1 VRTRRLR
8 VVIRANTRKVR
19 LRAGGL
25 LAFAICLGPLAP
37 VVHAAC
43 VGTQTGDLA
52 DIEEQAFRDPAT
64 ALPKIADALTSSADM
79 PATRRA
85 ALHAIAA
92 DAARQLGFSRQ
103 SITEADAGL
112 ALLPA
117 GDMSDLAIRMRTV
130 RALVSTNVGG
140 IDAATVELTRVIDSI
155 RDRPLALG
163 CALRDRGWLNFRDGN
178 PDQALDDLLRA
189 YALLRRHASREEAM
203 VAAGRLSMAQFS
215 VRDYPQALALVDET
229 IAFFREEKAQIRLAT
244 ALDRRTAIL
253 KAAGRYDEA
262 LIAATEALRIH
273 ENIGDRVGTG
283 LSQMRMCGVL
293 IDRNALAQARSWC
306 DRAEA
311 TLSQTSGMD
320 DNDYRTL
327 AALRGRLYLALG
339 RSKDAVAQFD
349 RAIAP
354 GGAQPADDIAE
365 LYELRSRAHAAV
377 GNYPAAFTD
386 QGEYLRRMREQGTL
400 DRIREVAQLRVQF
413 ENDQEKQKIALLEK
427 DKKLAEEQLNSQT
440 RTMQLVAIAGL
451 TGLVTAFFLGY
462 ALLSHRR
469 HRAELIRLAERDEL
483 TGLLNRRAIV
493 RKAVELLLRARD
505 GKGTLI
511 IGLVDLD
518 HFKSINDRFGH
529 AVGDQLLQRFA
540 AAMRTSLHQRE
551 MFGRYGGEE
560 FLVLF
565 PDCTLDQARA
575 SAERLRNSLRDQR
588 LRIDDQEVMVTL
600 SMGLACFEQ
609 GDILFDQIARR
620 ADIALYVAKTQG
632 RDRVEVFN
640 PARHSGVSIATASRQ
655 R

>member
-1 VRTRRLR
+1 M
-8 VVIRANTRKVR
+8 IRPKTRKVW
-19 LRAGGL
+19 LSVSCL
-25 LAFAICLGPLAP
+25 LALSAFALQPAN
-37 VVHAAC
+37 AAC

-52 DIEEQAFRDPAT
+52 EIEGLAFRDPAA
-64 ALPKIADALTSSADM
+64 ALPQLANIISTSTNM
-79 PATRRA
+79 PAPRRA

-92 DAARQLGFSRQ
+92 EAARQLGFSRQ
-103 SITEADAGL
+103 SITHAEAGL

-117 GDMSDLAIRMRTV
+117 GDMSDLAVRMRTV
-130 RALVSTNVGG
+130 RAVVSTNVGG
-140 IDAATVELTRVIDSI
+140 IDAATVELTRIVDAI

-163 CALRDRGWLNFRDGN
+163 CVLRDRGWLNFRDGN
-178 PDQALDDLLRA
+178 ADQALDDLLRS

-244 ALDRRTAIL
+244 ALDRRAHIL
-253 KAAGRYDEA
+253 KAAGRLDEA
-262 LIAATEALRIH
+262 MIAATEALRIH

-283 LSQMRMCGVL
+283 LSQMRMCGVQ
-293 IDRNALAQARSWC
+293 IERNALTQAATWC
-306 DRAEA
+306 DRAEL

-327 AALRGRLYLALG
+327 AALRGRLFLALG
-339 RSKDAVAQFD
+339 RSKEAVAQFD

-413 ENDQEKQKIALLEK
+413 ENDQEKQKIVLLEK
-427 DKKLAEEQLNSQT
+427 DKKLAEERLMSQT
-440 RTMQLVAIAGL
+440 RTTQLVAIAGL

-493 RKAVELLLRARD
+493 RKAVEFLTRAREAR
-505 GKGTLI
+505 GSLI
-511 IGLVDLD
+511 IGLIDLD

-540 AAMRTSLHQRE
+540 AALRTAMHTRE
-551 MFGRYGGEE
+551 VFGRYGGEE

-565 PDCTLDQARA
+565 PDSSLDQARQ
-575 SAERLRNSLRDQR
+575 SAERLRAALRDQQMR
-588 LRIDDQEVMVTL
+588 VDDQDVSVTL
-600 SMGLACFEQ
+600 SLGLASYEA
-609 GDILFDQIARR
+609 GDVLFDQVARR

-640 PARHSGVSIATASRQ
+640 PARHGNLAVTAAQRQ

>member
-1 VRTRRLR
+1 
-8 VVIRANTRKVR
+8 VISAHTRKVK
-19 LRAGGL
+19 LRVGFL
-25 LAFAICLGPLAP
+25 LAFGLSTFSA
-37 VVHAAC
+37 VHAAC
-43 VGTQTGDLA
+43 VGQQAGDLA
-52 DIEEQAFRDPAT
+52 AMETLAFRDPAA
-64 ALPKIADALTSSADM
+64 ALPQLANTISSDTDM
-79 PATRRA
+79 PPTRRA

-103 SITEADAGL
+103 SITHADAGL

-117 GDMSDLAIRMRTV
+117 GDLSDLAIRMHTV

-140 IDAATVELTRVIDSI
+140 IDAATVELTRIVDSI

-163 CALRDRGWLNFRDGN
+163 CVLRDRGWLNFRDGN

-189 YALLRRHASREEAM
+189 YALLRRNATREEAM

-215 VRDYPQALALVDET
+215 VRDYHQALALVDET
-229 IAFFREEKAQIRLAT
+229 IGFFRQQNAPIRLAT
-244 ALDRRTAIL
+244 ALDRRAAIL
-253 KAAGRYDEA
+253 RAAGRLDEA
-262 LIAATEALRIH
+262 LIAATEALKIH
-273 ENIGDRVGTG
+273 ESIGDRVGTG
-283 LSQMRMCGVL
+283 LSQMRMCGVQ
-293 IDRNALAQARSWC
+293 IERNALVAAQWC
-306 DRAEA
+306 DRAEV
-311 TLSQTSGMD
+311 TLSRTSGMD

-327 AALRGRLYLALG
+327 AALRGRLYLTLG
-339 RSKDAVAQFD
+339 RSKEAVAQFD

-427 DKKLAEEQLNSQT
+427 DKVLAEEKLLSQQ
-440 RTMQLVAIAGL
+440 RTTQLVAIAGL

-493 RKAVELLLRARD
+493 RKAVDLLTRARES
-505 GKGTLI
+505 KGSLI
-511 IGLVDLD
+511 IGLADLD

-540 AAMRTSLHQRE
+540 AALRSSLHSRE
-551 MFGRYGGEE
+551 LFGRYGGEE

-565 PDCTLDQARA
+565 PDTTLDQARQA
-575 SAERLRNSLRDQR
+575 SEKLRATLREQR
-588 LRIDDQEVMVTL
+588 LRIDDQDVTVTL
-600 SMGLACFEQ
+600 SLGLACFET
-609 GDILFDQIARR
+609 GDVLFDQIARR

-632 RDRVEVFN
+632 RDRVEVYN
-640 PARHSGVSIATASRQ
+640 PRHGVVVATAGTRQ
-655 R
+655 RQ

>member
-1 VRTRRLR
+1 
-8 VVIRANTRKVR
+8 VIPPRSIWSR
-19 LRAGGL
+19 
-25 LAFAICLGPLAP
+25 LAFVLALAAAVP
-37 VVHAAC
+37 GAHAAC
-43 VGTQTGDLA
+43 VGQQTGDLA
-52 DIEEQAFRDPAT
+52 TLEEMAFRDPAS
-64 ALPKIADALTSSADM
+64 ALPQLAAAISSGTDM
-79 PATRRA
+79 PTTRRA

-92 DAARQLGFSRQ
+92 DASRQMGFSRQ
-103 SITEADAGL
+103 TITHADAGL

-117 GDMSDLAIRMRTV
+117 GDMSDLAVRMRTV

-140 IDAATVELTRVIDSI
+140 IDAATVELTRVIDAI
-155 RDRPLALG
+155 GNDRPLAMG
-163 CALRDRGWLNFRDGN
+163 CLLRDRGWLNFRDGN
-178 PDQALDDLLRA
+178 PDQALDDLLRS
-189 YALLRRHASREEAM
+189 YALLRRVASREEAM

-215 VRDYPQALALVDET
+215 VRDYPQALQLVDET
-229 IAFFREEKAQIRLAT
+229 IAFFREQKAPVRLAT
-244 ALDRRTAIL
+244 ALDRRAAIL
-253 KAAGRYDEA
+253 KAAGRLDEA
-262 LIAATEALRIH
+262 LLAAEEALKIH
-273 ENIGDRVGTG
+273 DGIKDRVGTG

-293 IDRNALAQARSWC
+293 IERNALKEATQWC
-306 DRAEA
+306 DRAEL

-339 RSKDAVAQFD
+339 RSKEAVAQFD

-377 GNYPAAFTD
+377 GNYSAAFND

-427 DKKLAEEQLNSQT
+427 DKKLAQEQIIGQR
-440 RTMQLVAIAGL
+440 RTTQLVAIAGL
-451 TGLVTAFFLGY
+451 TGLVIALFLGY
-462 ALLSHRR
+462 ALFSNRR

-493 RKAVELLLRARD
+493 RKAVELLSRAREA
-505 GKGTLI
+505 KGTLV
-511 IGLVDLD
+511 IGLIDLD

-529 AVGDQLLQRFA
+529 AVGDQLLQRLA
-540 AAMRTSLHQRE
+540 IAMRTALHTRE
-551 MFGRYGGEE
+551 IFGRYGGEE

-565 PDCTLDQARA
+565 PDTTMEQAKLA
-575 SAERLRNSLRDQR
+575 AERLRGTLRDQP
-588 LRIDDQEVMVTL
+588 LRIDDEDVMVTL
-600 SMGLACFEQ
+600 SFGLSSFEG
-609 GDILFDQIARR
+609 GDVLFDQVARR

-632 RDRVEVFN
+632 RDRVEIYN
-640 PARHSGVSIATASRQ
+640 SARHGTLAVTSAQRQ

>member
-1 VRTRRLR
+1 
-8 VVIRANTRKVR
+8 VIHPNTGKFWQGFGV
-19 LRAGGL
+19 LLGL
-25 LAFAICLGPLAP
+25 YILSSTAY
-37 VVHAAC
+37 AAC
-43 VGTQTGDLA
+43 VGSQSGDLA
-52 DIEEQAFRDPAT
+52 ALEELAFRDPAV
-64 ALPKIADALTSSADM
+64 ALPRLATAVSTGGDM
-79 PATRRA
+79 PPTQRA

-92 DAARQLGFSRQ
+92 DASRQLGFSRQ
-103 SITEADAGL
+103 TITHTDAGL

-140 IDAATVELTRVIDSI
+140 IDAASVELTRLIDAVGS
-155 RDRPLALG
+155 DRPLALG
-163 CALRDRGWLNFRDGN
+163 CLLRDRGWLNYRDGN
-178 PDQALDDLLRA
+178 PDQALDDLMRG
-189 YALLRRHASREEAM
+189 YGLLQRHASREEAM

-229 IAFFREEKAQIRLAT
+229 IAFFREQNAQIRLAT
-244 ALDRRTAIL
+244 ALDRRSQIL
-253 KAAGRYDEA
+253 MAAGRLDEA
-262 LIAATEALRIH
+262 VMAAEEALRIH
-273 ENIGDRVGTG
+273 QGIGDRVGTG

-293 IDRNALAQARSWC
+293 IQRNSLKDAEQWC
-306 DRAEA
+306 DRAEL

-339 RSKDAVAQFD
+339 RSKEAVSQFD

-377 GNYPAAFTD
+377 GDYPAAFND
-386 QGEYLRRMREQGTL
+386 QGEFLRRMREQGTL

-427 DKKLAEEQLNSQT
+427 DNKLAEERLNSQR
-440 RTMQLVAIAGL
+440 RTTQLVAIAGL

-462 ALLSHRR
+462 ALLSNRR

-493 RKAVELLLRARD
+493 RKAVELLSRARES
-505 GKGTLI
+505 KGTLI
-511 IGLVDLD
+511 IGLIDLD

-529 AVGDQLLQRFA
+529 AVGDQLLQRLA
-540 AAMRTSLHQRE
+540 SALRTTLHTRE
-551 MFGRYGGEE
+551 VFGRYGGEE

-565 PDCTLDQARA
+565 PDTTLEQARQ
-575 SAERLRNSLRDQR
+575 SSERLRIALREQH
-588 LRIDDQEVMVTL
+588 LRVDDQDVTVTL
-600 SMGLACFEQ
+600 SLGLASYEG
-609 GDILFDQIARR
+609 GDVLFDQIARR

-632 RDRVEVFN
+632 RDRVEIFN
-640 PARHSGVSIATASRQ
+640 PTRHGTLTASASSQRQ

>member
-1 VRTRRLR
+1 MR
-8 VVIRANTRKVR
+8 VS
-19 LRAGGL
+19 GL
-25 LAFAICLGPLAP
+25 LLAL
-37 VVHAAC
+37 VFCTWQTAEAAC
-43 VGTQTGDLA
+43 VGQQIGDLA
-52 DIEEQAFRDPAT
+52 AIETLAFRDPAT
-64 ALPKIADALTSSADM
+64 ALPQLADTISSTTDM
-79 PATRRA
+79 PGTRRA

-103 SITEADAGL
+103 SITHADAGL

-140 IDAATVELTRVIDSI
+140 IDAAAVELTRVIDSI
-155 RDRPLALG
+155 RERPLALG
-163 CALRDRGWLNFRDGN
+163 CVLRDRGWLNFRDGN

-229 IAFFREEKAQIRLAT
+229 IGFFREEKAQIRLAT
-244 ALDRRTAIL
+244 ALDRRAAIL
-253 KAAGRYDEA
+253 KAAGRLDEA
-262 LIAATEALRIH
+262 SIAATEALRIH
-273 ENIGDRVGTG
+273 ESIGDRVGTG
-283 LSQMRMCGVL
+283 LSQMRMCGVQ
-293 IDRNALAQARSWC
+293 IERNALAQAKSWC
-306 DRAEA
+306 DRAEV

-327 AALRGRLYLALG
+327 AALRGRLNLALG
-339 RSKDAVAQFD
+339 RSREAVSQFD

-427 DKKLAEEQLNSQT
+427 DKVLAEEKLNSQL
-440 RTMQLVAIAGL
+440 RTTQLVAIAGL

-493 RKAVELLLRARD
+493 RKAVELLTRARES
-505 GKGTLI
+505 KGSLI
-511 IGLVDLD
+511 IGLIDLD

-540 AAMRTSLHQRE
+540 AAMRTSLHTRE
-551 MFGRYGGEE
+551 LFGRYGGEE

-575 SAERLRNSLRDQR
+575 SAERLRNALRDQH
-588 LRIDDQEVMVTL
+588 LRIDDHDVSVTL
-600 SMGLACFEQ
+600 SLGLACYET
-609 GDILFDQIARR
+609 GDVLFDQIARR

-640 PARHSGVSIATASRQ
+640 PARHGTLASTTAVRQ

>member
-1 VRTRRLR
+1 
-8 VVIRANTRKVR
+8 
-19 LRAGGL
+19 
-25 LAFAICLGPLAP
+25 
-37 VVHAAC
+37 
-43 VGTQTGDLA
+43 VGTQAGDLA
-52 DIEEQAFRDPAT
+52 ELETLAFRDPAT
-64 ALPKIADALTSSADM
+64 ALPQLANAISMSTDM
-79 PATRRA
+79 PPTRRA
-85 ALHAIAA
+85 AMHAIAA

-103 SITEADAGL
+103 SITHADAGL

-140 IDAATVELTRVIDSI
+140 IDAAAVELTRVVDGI

-163 CALRDRGWLNFRDGN
+163 CVLRDRGWLNFRDGN
-178 PDQALDDLLRA
+178 PDQALDDLMRG
-189 YALLRRHASREEAM
+189 YSLLRKHGSREEAM

-229 IAFFREEKAQIRLAT
+229 ITFFREQDAQIRLAT
-244 ALDRRTAIL
+244 ALDRRSAIL
-253 KAAGRYDEA
+253 MAAGRLEEA
-262 LIAATEALRIH
+262 SIAATEALRIH
-273 ENIGDRVGTG
+273 EKIGDRVGTG
-283 LSQMRMCGVL
+283 LSQMRMCGVE
-293 IDRNALAQARSWC
+293 IQRNALNDAARWC
-306 DRAEA
+306 DRAEL

-339 RSKDAVAQFD
+339 KSRESVAQFD

-365 LYELRSRAHAAV
+365 LYELRSRAHAAI
-377 GNYPAAFTD
+377 GNYTAAFTD
-386 QGEYLRRMREQGTL
+386 QGEYLRRVREQGTL

-427 DKKLAEEQLNSQT
+427 DKTLAEERLRSQT
-440 RTMQLVAIAGL
+440 RTTQLVAIAGL

-493 RKAVELLLRARD
+493 RKAVELLSRAREA
-505 GKGTLI
+505 KGTLI
-511 IGLVDLD
+511 IGLIDLD

-540 AAMRTSLHQRE
+540 AALRTSLQSRE
-551 MFGRYGGEE
+551 VFGRYGGEE

-565 PDCTLDQARA
+565 PDCTLDDARA
-575 SAERLRNSLRDQR
+575 SAERLRNALRDQR
-588 LRIDDQEVMVTL
+588 LRVEDQDVTVTL
-600 SMGLACFEQ
+600 SLGLAGYEA
-609 GDILFDQIARR
+609 GDVLFDQVARR
-620 ADIALYVAKTQG
+620 ADIALYVAKMQG
-632 RDRVEVFN
+632 RDRVEIFN
-640 PARHSGVSIATASRQ
+640 PSRHGNLAATAAQRQ

>member
-1 VRTRRLR
+1 M
-8 VVIRANTRKVR
+8 A
-19 LRAGGL
+19 
-25 LAFAICLGPLAP
+25 LAVCALPQA
-37 VVHAAC
+37 HAAC

-52 DIEEQAFRDPAT
+52 EIEDLAFRDPAT
-64 ALPKIADALTSSADM
+64 ALPQLANTILSTADM
-79 PATRRA
+79 PPARRA

-92 DAARQLGFSRQ
+92 EAARQLGFSRQ
-103 SITEADAGL
+103 SITHADTGL

-117 GDMSDLAIRMRTV
+117 GDMSDVAVRMRTV
-130 RALVSTNVGG
+130 RAVVSTNVGG
-140 IDAATVELTRVIDSI
+140 IDAATVELTRVIDAV

-163 CALRDRGWLNFRDGN
+163 CVLRDRGWLNFRDGN

-189 YALLRRHASREEAM
+189 YALLRRNASREETM

-229 IAFFREEKAQIRLAT
+229 IGFFREEKAQIRLAT
-244 ALDRRTAIL
+244 ALDRRARIL
-253 KAAGRYDEA
+253 KAAGRLDEA
-262 LIAATEALRIH
+262 MIAATESLRLH
-273 ENIGDRVGTG
+273 ETIGDRVGTG
-283 LSQMRMCGVL
+283 LSQMTMCGVQ
-293 IDRNALAQARSWC
+293 IERNALAQAATWC
-306 DRAEA
+306 DRAEL

-327 AALRGRLYLALG
+327 AALRGRLFLALG
-339 RSKDAVAQFD
+339 RSKEAVAQFD

-365 LYELRSRAHAAV
+365 LYELRSRAHAAI
-377 GNYPAAFTD
+377 GNYPASFTD

-427 DKKLAEEQLNSQT
+427 DKKLADERLKSQT
-440 RTMQLVAIAGL
+440 RKTQVVAIAGL

-493 RKAVELLLRARD
+493 RKAVEFLTRARES
-505 GKGTLI
+505 KGTLI
-511 IGLVDLD
+511 IGLIDLD
-518 HFKSINDRFGH
+518 HFKSVNDRFGH
-529 AVGDQLLQRFA
+529 AVGDQLLQRFSA
-540 AAMRTSLHQRE
+540 ALRSSMHTRE
-551 MFGRYGGEE
+551 VFGRYGGEE

-565 PDCTLDQARA
+565 PDSTLDQARQ
-575 SAERLRNSLRDQR
+575 SAERLRSALRDQQMR
-588 LRIDDQEVMVTL
+588 VDDQVVSVTL
-600 SMGLACFEQ
+600 SLGLAGYEP
-609 GDILFDQIARR
+609 GDVLFDQVARR

-640 PARHSGVSIATASRQ
+640 PARHGNLASNAAQRQ

>member
-1 VRTRRLR
+1 MFRQRL
-8 VVIRANTRKVR
+8 
-19 LRAGGL
+19 AGIL
-25 LAFAICLGPLAP
+25 SLAICMVP
-37 VVHAAC
+37 VAQAAC
-43 VGTQTGDLA
+43 VGQQTGDLA
-52 DIEEQAFRDPAT
+52 ELEERAFRDPAKV
-64 ALPKIADALTSSADM
+64 LPELANTLSSSADM
-79 PATRRA
+79 PPSRRA

-117 GDMSDLAIRMRTV
+117 GDMSDLAVRMRTV

-140 IDAATVELTRVIDSI
+140 IDAASAELTRIIDSV

-163 CALRDRGWLNFRDGN
+163 CVLRDRGWLNYRDGN
-178 PDQALDDLLRA
+178 PDQALDDLLRG

-215 VRDYPQALALVDET
+215 VRDYMQALSLVDET
-229 IAFFREEKAQIRLAT
+229 IAFFREQKAQIRLAT
-244 ALDRRTAIL
+244 ALDRRSAIL
-253 KAAGRYDEA
+253 KAAGRLDEA

-273 ENIGDRVGTG
+273 EGIGDRVGTG
-283 LSQMRMCGVL
+283 LSQMRMCGVEIERTSL
-293 IDRNALAQARSWC
+293 KEAARWC
-306 DRAEA
+306 DRAEL

-327 AALRGRLYLALG
+327 AALRGRLFLALG
-339 RSKDAVAQFD
+339 KSKEAVAQFD

-365 LYELRSRAHAAV
+365 LYELRSRAHAAI
-377 GNYPAAFTD
+377 GNYSAAFTD

-413 ENDQEKQKIALLEK
+413 ENDQEKQKIVLLEK
-427 DKKLAEEQLNSQT
+427 DKKLAEERLNSQT
-440 RTMQLVAIAGL
+440 RTTQLVAIAGL
-451 TGLVTAFFLGY
+451 AGLITAFFLGY
-462 ALLSHRR
+462 ALLSNRR

-493 RKAVELLLRARD
+493 RKAVEFLTRAREN
-505 GKGTLI
+505 KGTLI
-511 IGLVDLD
+511 IGLIDLD

-529 AVGDQLLQRFA
+529 AVGDQFLQRFA
-540 AAMRTSLHQRE
+540 AALRTSLHTRE
-551 MFGRYGGEE
+551 VFGRYGGEE

-565 PDCTLDQARA
+565 PDATLDQARQ
-575 SAERLRNSLRDQR
+575 SAERLRNNLREQR
-588 LRIDDQEVMVTL
+588 LRADDQDVSVTL
-600 SMGLACFEQ
+600 SLGLASYES
-609 GDILFDQIARR
+609 GDVLFDQIARR

-632 RDRVEVFN
+632 RDRIEVFN
-640 PARHSGVSIATASRQ
+640 PARHGTLAASNTTAQRQ

>member
-1 VRTRRLR
+1 MPM
-8 VVIRANTRKVR
+8 A
-19 LRAGGL
+19 
-25 LAFAICLGPLAP
+25 
-37 VVHAAC
+37 HAAC
-43 VGTQTGDLA
+43 VGQQAGDLA
-52 DIEEQAFRDPAT
+52 EIEERAFRDPAK
-64 ALPKIADALTSSADM
+64 ALPALANTLSSPTDM
-79 PATRRA
+79 PTTHRA

-117 GDMSDLAIRMRTV
+117 GDMSDLAVRMRTV

-140 IDAATVELTRVIDSI
+140 IDAATVELTRVIDAI

-163 CALRDRGWLNFRDGN
+163 CVLRDRGWLNFRDGN
-178 PDQALDDLLRA
+178 PDQALDDLLRS
-189 YALLRRHASREEAM
+189 YALPRRDASKGEAI

-244 ALDRRTAIL
+244 ALDRRAAIL
-253 KAAGRYDEA
+253 KAAGRLDEA
-262 LIAATEALRIH
+262 LLAATEALRIH
-273 ENIGDRVGTG
+273 EGIGDRVGTG
-283 LSQMRMCGVL
+283 LSQMRMCGVE
-293 IDRNALAQARSWC
+293 IERNALKEAGRWC
-306 DRAEA
+306 DRAEL

-327 AALRGRLYLALG
+327 AALRGRLFLALG
-339 RSKDAVAQFD
+339 KSREAVAQFD

-427 DKKLAEEQLNSQT
+427 DKKLAQEQFNSQR
-440 RTMQLVAIAGL
+440 RTTQLVAIAGL

-462 ALLSHRR
+462 ALLTNRR

-493 RKAVELLLRARD
+493 RKAVELLSRAREA
-505 GKGTLI
+505 KGTLI
-511 IGLVDLD
+511 IGLIDLD

-540 AAMRTSLHQRE
+540 AALRTSLHTRE
-551 MFGRYGGEE
+551 VFGRYGGEE

-565 PDCTLDQARA
+565 PDATLDEARH
-575 SAERLRNSLRDQR
+575 SADRLRNALREQR
-588 LRIDDQEVMVTL
+588 IRIDDQDVTVTL
-600 SMGLACFEQ
+600 SLGLAGYEA
-609 GDILFDQIARR
+609 GDVLFDQVARR

-640 PARHSGVSIATASRQ
+640 PARHGTLATTASSHRQ